1 MNNCFT
7 GAAGSGEHR
16 AARLPII
23 NLIDLASRLSDPLKE
38 ASPFW
43 LPRHREHRMR
53 ILLADDHHL
62 VREAIA
68 TYLTRAASDVS
79 CVEAAD
85 IQQVRERLADDT
97 GFDLIIL
104 DYRMPGMNGLG
115 GLDEVKALLPGAR
128 VAIMSGVMD
137 ADEAERAL
145 ARGAAGVIMKSLRG
159 TALLTALR
167 LMAAGE
173 IYVPGAVLNARAGW
187 QAGRQSFDN
196 LTPREMDCIEHL
208 VHGSPNREIAMRL
221 AISEI
226 TVKLHLNSAFKK
238 MGARNRSDAV
248 RIAMLHGVSGV

>member
-1 MNNCFT
+1 V
-7 GAAGSGEHR
+7 
-16 AARLPII
+16 
-23 NLIDLASRLSDPLKE
+23 
-38 ASPFW
+38 
-43 LPRHREHRMR
+43 R

-68 TYLTRAASDVS
+68 GYLSRAASDIC

-85 IQQVRERLADDT
+85 FQQVRERLAADQP
-97 GFDLIIL
+97 FDLIIL

-115 GLDEVKALLPGAR
+115 GLDEVKERLPQTPI
-128 VAIMSGVMD
+128 AILSGSMD
-137 ADEAERAL
+137 GDEAERAL
-145 ARGAAGVIMKSLRG
+145 ERGAAGVIMKNLRG

-173 IYVPGAVLNARAGW
+173 TYVPPAVVGSMPGRRGGRA
-187 QAGRQSFDN
+187 SFDN
-196 LTPREMDCIEHL
+196 LTPRELDCIEQL
-208 VHGSPNREIAMRL
+208 VRGSPNREIAERL

-248 RIAMLHGVSGV
+248 RIAMLQGVSGI